1 MLCLDDLF
9 VLAAPMIQEVQRS
22 LPLPAAVSFCVF
34 AADGSLQPLSQPVG
48 ARVADPTRTAGLN
61 EPKLLD
67 GCLLLPLSLPS
78 GEQAVVVVSEVD
90 PALLKKISPDWLQAL
105 QRNLP
110 DRFETVRLAHVDVD
124 TELYNR
130 RAAELFF
137 RQAAA
142 GTRQCFFLLNTSLKR
157 RTAGTIF
164 QKNKEI
170 ADLLQVLTHGLCFS
184 FGFGVFGIVRE
195 VRGREQALKTAH
207 YLQHQLK
214 QEGMHTAQIGFASV
228 PGNGRQEADG
238 LGRLWRALVIA
249 EKRGPF
255 GICDIDAADERQ
267 EPPFQLPGD
276 DLLPK
281 LYKAWRDRSTF
292 TLAALALQPP
302 IDRPD
307 ALERSL
313 ADLAGSEGTCI
324 GLADHLALVLFDRP
338 DKEAVRR
345 FADRAKSVIPRQAGV
360 EIVSVGVAS
369 WPCLDFTRGDV
380 PGNCLKALLH
390 GSFLAPGSVVF
401 FDHLTLNISGD
412 VFFEDGDYRAAIK
425 EYRRGLKWRPG
436 DVNLI
441 NSLGVA
447 LVECNQERQA
457 AACFQEVL
465 DKEPDNYMALV
476 NLGNVRRTQGQHAL
490 AVDCFERA
498 LRVPAGEEATRQELL
513 SSLARL
519 YTDLGRHEQ
528 ATPMLEEWRAL
539 PGSDREYLLFRLLGQ
554 NYLETGRPGEAIVAC
569 QRALQLFPQDSIS
582 MSILGLLY
590 VEQGEGS
597 EVGAALCRK
606 ALALDPFNPDHWC
619 RLARALLHSGE
630 RDGALEAVRRCLQL
644 RRGHVEGRLLLGALH
659 QLAGRRQQAERC
671 FRRAAALPGCSAQQV
686 ERARARLPGLTAGSR
701 SKR

>member
-1 MLCLDDLF
+1 
-9 VLAAPMIQEVQRS
+9 V
-22 LPLPAAVSFCVF
+22 
-34 AADGSLQPLSQPVG
+34 
-48 ARVADPTRTAGLN
+48 
-61 EPKLLD
+61 
-67 GCLLLPLSLPS
+67 
-78 GEQAVVVVSEVD
+78 
-90 PALLKKISPDWLQAL
+90 
-105 QRNLP
+105 
-110 DRFETVRLAHVDVD
+110 
-124 TELYNR
+124 
-130 RAAELFF
+130 
-137 RQAAA
+137 
-142 GTRQCFFLLNTSLKR
+142 
-157 RTAGTIF
+157 
-164 QKNKEI
+164 
-170 ADLLQVLTHGLCFS
+170 
-184 FGFGVFGIVRE
+184 
-195 VRGREQALKTAH
+195 
-207 YLQHQLK
+207 
-214 QEGMHTAQIGFASV
+214 
-228 PGNGRQEADG
+228 
-238 LGRLWRALVIA
+238 
-249 EKRGPF
+249 
-255 GICDIDAADERQ
+255 
-267 EPPFQLPGD
+267 
-276 DLLPK
+276 
-281 LYKAWRDRSTF
+281 
-292 TLAALALQPP
+292 
-302 IDRPD
+302 
-307 ALERSL
+307 
-313 ADLAGSEGTCI
+313 
-324 GLADHLALVLFDRP
+324 
-338 DKEAVRR
+338 
-345 FADRAKSVIPRQAGV
+345 DRAKASIPRQAGV

-369 WPCLDFTRGDV
+369 WPCLDFTRANL

-476 NLGNVRRTQGQHAL
+476 NLGNVRRTQGQQAL

-519 YTDLGRHEQ
+519 YTDLGRFDE
-528 ATPMLEEWRAL
+528 ATPILEEWRTL

-554 NYLETGRPGEAIVAC
+554 NFLETGRPEEAIVSC

-606 ALALDPFNPDHWC
+606 ALALDPYNPDHWC

-644 RRGHVEGRLLLGALH
+644 RRGHAEGRLLLGALH
-659 QLAGRRQQAERC
+659 QLAGRRRQAERC
-671 FRRAAALPGCSAQQV
+671 FRRAAALPGCSSQQV
-686 ERARARLPGLTAGSR
+686 ERARARLTGLSKGSR
-701 SKR
+701 SER